1 MSRNRVKNIA
11 YDHDDFASDDDN
23 DSNDMT
29 PEDREQMQQG
39 SAQVRQLLD
48 TDTPPVPASDEEI
61 WEALWYYYYDVEKV
75 VGFLRK
81 KYTPKTPKKQQQ
93 QQQVKVKEPSPDDI
107 VIKARE
113 SAKGLFSIRTVAA
126 NTR

>member
-75 VGFLRK
+75 VGFLRSMFLISLSSFK
-81 KYTPKTPKKQQQ
+81 C
-93 QQQVKVKEPSPDDI
+93 VWSCLLEIFFI
-107 VIKARE
+107 VC
-113 SAKGLFSIRTVAA
+113 G
-126 NTR
+126 